1 MTSRS
6 IVAFSL
12 ASSLATAAVAVA
24 QTAAPGTGVP
34 FTLISGTT
42 ITVKPSA
49 VAEFESLAKKI
60 NAANVKA
67 GVPPSRFWSVGR
79 GGPGFTYL
87 ATLRYAKWSE
97 MDERPSMAAVL
108 KKAYGDA
115 EGPKIWLAALA
126 AVESSSS
133 VVSRVLPSLSSP
145 PANPEVPPAH
155 IRLTR
160 IEVHQGMGSKF
171 EAYLGKIKAAQDKV
185 GGTPPV
191 VRYVMALGPAN
202 VYTSAYY
209 FDKYAQWDSAPAL
222 GDVLRKAYGEAEA
235 GLLEETARS
244 CIKSLE
250 TFVLDYRADLSQP

>member
-1 MTSRS
+1 MKNRNL
-6 IVAFSL
+6 AALAL

-24 QTAAPGTGVP
+24 QTAAPASGVP
-34 FTLISGTT
+34 WTYISGTT

-49 VAEFESLAKKI
+49 VSEFESLAKKI

-67 GVPPSRFWSVGR
+67 GVAPSRFWSVGR

-97 MDERPSMAAVL
+97 MDGRPGMAAVL

-115 EGPKIWLAALA
+115 EGPKVWAAALA

-133 VVSRVLPSLSSP
+133 VVNKVLPSLSSP
-145 PANPEVPPAH
+145 PTSYDVPPAH

-160 IEVHQGMGSKF
+160 VEVHQGMGAKF
-171 EAYLGKIKAAQDKV
+171 ETYLAKLKAAQDKV

-191 VRYVMALGPAN
+191 VRYSTVLGPAN
-202 VYTSAYY
+202 VYVSSYY
-209 FDKYAQWDSAPAL
+209 FDKYAQWDAAPPI
-222 GDVLRKAYGEAEA
+222 GDVLRKTYGEAEA
-235 GLLEETARS
+235 ALLEETART
-244 CIKSLE
+244 CIKHLE
-250 TFVLDYRADLSQP
+250 AYVLDYRADLSTP